1 MTVLGMPKFYF
12 FLMGK
17 TKITSEIKALAIFTS
32 PSRFK
37 FCKVNNLYLHLKDGV
52 YTKLEEKKQTK
63 D

>member
-1 MTVLGMPKFYF
+1 MTVLGMPKFY

-17 TKITSEIKALAIFTS
+17 TKITSEIKAVAIFTS

-37 FCKVNNLYLHLKDGV
+37 FYLHLKDGV
-52 YTKLEEKKQTK
+52 YTKLEKKKQTK